1 MKRQSFWVI
10 LTCCVAASALWA
22 CSNDSTGSSDPQ
34 PDAQCTYGAQKCDD
48 DVIVVCN
55 EFGEYTKLTDCT
67 KTNRKCKADGDYAKC
82 YSQSN
87 PSPDKCTLG
96 DKKCI
101 DDAVNVCNS
110 SGEYEISTKCEGET
124 PKCQVVDGTAQ
135 CTAAGTDPTPE
146 CEPNK
151 TECSG
156 DVLKTCSDA
165 GTWVEKNC
173 ATLYNTTC
181 ESTETGA
188 KCADPV
194 VRECQENE
202 TKCDGAVLKKCS
214 DDFEWVVDV
223 DCRLNDDAIMCIK
236 GEDGVSACSATCP
249 QGYSYCAGGKIYTCN
264 DSGLF
269 DETKTCE
276 GDTPVC
282 DDDKAGTA
290 ECKPEP
296 VVPEACEAQGTTCL
310 DDNTIK
316 ICTNLH
322 IVETRPCAEL
332 GEGFVCKIVDGQG
345 TCQAPGCQ
353 EGASRC
359 QGIRYQVVCQNGVE
373 VPTSC
378 DAKNNFYCETVDGVG
393 ACRKH
398 EPKPGEND
406 FDGDTIPDDVE
417 GRILDIDTDGDT
429 VPDWKDWDSDGD
441 TIPDAVEGY
450 VDDDGDTIPNFRDS
464 DSDNNGIPDS
474 FEGCRNPQLAY
485 QNGQWPKPIDVDP
498 NYKTDDNS
506 PLRCNTP
513 IDTDKD
519 TIADY
524 IDYDNDGDGAVDT
537 AEIEGM
543 SLGSHKDP
551 KTFSGQC
558 PNRKVKDGEP
568 QNIKGSPENPVDC
581 DGDDTPDYMS
591 TDSDGDTLPDKIE
604 AMLFYGD
611 HYARYSLDTDGDTI
625 PDSIEGQPIVDG
637 KLPDSTY
644 NIESKTYGNGI
655 PDILELD
662 SDGDGLADAWEEQ
675 HKAEGYDR
683 TKYDS
688 DGDGSSDLIEYGAGT
703 SPKDPNDNPE
713 TRGNFV
719 FVTPYLAKS
728 TPEKQTLSFETA
740 IQKMDIFF
748 AFDRTAS
755 MGDEIRSLRTNLSK
769 IIDGVKCKDLGKA
782 CEQNIDCK
790 DTNAICSDKKRC
802 IRNPKLGEDGKGC
815 LDDIYT
821 GLGYYTNENTFW
833 VAAPISSDTNKTV
846 DALKAA
852 FHNNGNGGFCYQGI
866 YEPPYQIPICAILG
880 ETAHTNGRQYCK
892 AGGTRICQNTPQTY
906 CSDEISDCTM
916 NCVAGANTCVGYRD
930 NAIRLHIQSFDEEQ
944 CWGNNYTINGETWQT
959 RCKRY
964 QHDVGG
970 IMKAHKV
977 RWIGLWGDAPRE
989 GGYKT
994 VKDYAYPNSEKDQ
1007 KMDYVS
1013 DYIGK
1018 ASGTLDKNGKPFT
1031 YEATDAAVAEKTKLA
1046 ILDIAKNMPIQIT
1059 TTKEDVEGPKHKGAN
1074 KLIERLVLN
1083 TSGDKVQGRLCTK
1096 ITNTVSPSG
1105 NLPGIK
1111 DLLPGTSVCYDVI
1124 PVQNQSIFPA
1134 TNEPQVV
1141 QARIKVLGDGSVL
1154 NSGIAYFL
1162 IPPKIE
1168 GPNT

>member
-67 KTNRKCKADGDYAKC
+67 KTNQKCKADGDYAKC
-82 YSQSN
+82 YSQST
-87 PSPDKCTLG
+87 PSPDKCTQG

-101 DDAVNVCNS
+101 DDAVNVCNR

-156 DVLKTCSDA
+156 NVLKTCSDA
-165 GTWVEKNC
+165 GVWGEENC

-223 DCRLNDDAIMCIK
+223 DCSQNDDAIMCIK

-310 DDNTIK
+310 DDNTLK

-417 GRILDIDTDGDT
+417 GRLLDIDTDGDT

-441 TIPDAVEGY
+441 TIPDAIEGY

-568 QNIKGSPENPVDC
+568 KNIKGSPESPVDC
-581 DGDDTPDYMS
+581 DGDNKPDYMS

-625 PDSIEGQPIVDG
+625 PDSVEGKPIVDG

-662 SDGDGLADAWEEQ
+662 SDGDGLADKWEEQ

-703 SPKDPNDNPE
+703 SPKDPKDNPE

-740 IQKMDIFF
+740 IQTVDLFF
-748 AFDRTAS
+748 VFDHTGS
-755 MGDEIRSLRTNLSK
+755 MGDEIKSLRSSLKSIINNL
-769 IIDGVKCKDLGKA
+769 KCKDLGRA
-782 CEQNIDCK
+782 CNENKDCNGL
-790 DTNAICSDKKRC
+790 TNAICSENHRC
-802 IRNPKLGEDGKGC
+802 IVNPKLGNDGQGC
-815 LDDIYT
+815 FDNMYT
-821 GLGYYTNENTFW
+821 GLGYYSRENSFW
-833 VAAPISSDTNKTV
+833 VAANLSENSDTTV
-846 DALKAA
+846 TMLDRT
-852 FHNNGNGGFCYQGI
+852 FNSNNRFCATGDN
-866 YEPPYQIPICAILG
+866 EVPYQAPICAVLG
-880 ETAHTNGRQYCK
+880 ETPYKGTKLCK
-892 AGGTRICQNTPQTY
+892 NWGDNICLPTACNTRSSCK
-906 CSDEISDCTM
+906 M
-916 NCVAGANTCVGYRD
+916 NCSTDSNKIGCAGFRKD
-930 NAIRLHIQSFDEEQ
+930 AIRIYLQAFDEEQ
-944 CWGNNYTINGETWQT
+944 CYANGRNYSDPSSAIRK
-959 RCKRY
+959 RCADY
-964 QHDVGG
+964 QYNVGP
-970 IMKAHKV
+970 ILKENKV
-977 RWIGLWGDAPRE
+977 RFIGL
-989 GGYKT
+989 YSSSSST
-994 VKDYAYPNSEKDQ
+994 YKDYKSGKDTQ
-1007 KMDYVS
+1007 TVTMEYVAE
-1013 DYIGK
+1013 YIGK
-1018 ASGTLDKNGKPFT
+1018 GSGTVDNKNKPFI
-1031 YEATDAAVAEKTKLA
+1031 YKAVDADLANKATEG
-1046 ILDIAKNMPIQIT
+1046 IRSIAKNMPIQIT
-1059 TTKEDVEGPKHKGAN
+1059 TTKEDIDKNAS
-1074 KLIERLVLN
+1074 KLIEKLVLN
-1083 TSGDKVQGRLCTK
+1083 KSGINVQGRLCTK

-1111 DLLPGTSVCYDVI
+1111 DLLPGTSVCYDVV

>member
-101 DDAVNVCNS
+101 DDAVNVCNR

-249 QGYSYCAGGKIYTCN
+249 QGYSYCADGKIYTCN

-269 DETKTCE
+269 DETQTCE
-276 GDTPVC
+276 GETPVC

-296 VVPEACEAQGTTCL
+296 IVPEACEAQGTTCL
-310 DDNTIK
+310 DDNTLK

-568 QNIKGSPENPVDC
+568 KNIKGSPESPVDC
-581 DGDDTPDYMS
+581 AGNGTPDYMS

-625 PDSIEGQPIVDG
+625 PDSVEGKPIVDG

-675 HKAEGYDR
+675 RKAEGYDR

-703 SPKDPNDNPE
+703 SPKDPKDNPE

-740 IQKMDIFF
+740 IQTVDLFFVFDHTTSMD
-748 AFDRTAS
+748 A
-755 MGDEIRSLRTNLSK
+755 EIKSLRESLKS
-769 IIDGVKCKDLGKA
+769 IINKLKCKDLGRA
-782 CEQNIDCK
+782 CNENKDCNGL
-790 DTNAICSDKKRC
+790 TNAICSENHRC
-802 IRNPKLGEDGKGC
+802 IVNPKLGNDGQGC
-815 LDDIYT
+815 FDNMYT
-821 GLGYYTNENTFW
+821 GLGYYSDENTFW
-833 VAAPISSDTNKTV
+833 VATNLSDNHDKTV
-846 DALKAA
+846 TMLDRT
-852 FHNNGNGGFCYQGI
+852 FNSSGNMCGYGSK
-866 YEPPYQIPICAILG
+866 ETPYQAPVCAVLG
-880 ETAHTNGRQYCK
+880 EIPYKGTKLCKNWGDNICLPTACNTRSSCK
-892 AGGTRICQNTPQTY
+892 
-906 CSDEISDCTM
+906 M
-916 NCVAGANTCVGYRD
+916 NCSTDSNKIGCAGFRKD
-930 NAIRLHIQSFDEEQ
+930 AIRIYLQAFDEEQ
-944 CWGNNYTINGETWQT
+944 CYANGRNYSDPSSAIRK
-959 RCKRY
+959 RCADY
-964 QHDVGG
+964 QYNVGP
-970 IMKAHKV
+970 ILKENKV
-977 RWIGLWGDAPRE
+977 RFIGL
-989 GGYKT
+989 YSSSSST
-994 VKDYAYPNSEKDQ
+994 YKDYKSGKNTQTVTME
-1007 KMDYVS
+1007 YVAE
-1013 DYIGK
+1013 YIGK
-1018 ASGTLDKNGKPFT
+1018 GSGTVDNKNKPFI
-1031 YEATDAAVAEKTKLA
+1031 YKAVDADLANKATEG
-1046 ILDIAKNMPIQIT
+1046 IRSIAKNMPIQIT
-1059 TTKEDVEGPKHKGAN
+1059 TTKEDINKDAS
-1074 KLIERLVLN
+1074 KLIEKLVLN
-1083 TSGDKVQGRLCTK
+1083 KSGINVQGRLCTK

-1111 DLLPGTSVCYDVI
+1111 DLLPGTSVCYDVV

>member
-1 MKRQSFWVI
+1 M
-10 LTCCVAASALWA
+10 AASALWA

-67 KTNRKCKADGDYAKC
+67 KTNQKCKADGDYAKC
-82 YSQSN
+82 YSQST
-87 PSPDKCTLG
+87 PSPDKCTQG

-101 DDAVNVCNS
+101 DDAVNVCNR

-165 GTWVEKNC
+165 GVWGEENC

-223 DCRLNDDAIMCIK
+223 DCSQNDDAIMCIK

-310 DDNTIK
+310 DDNTLK

-441 TIPDAVEGY
+441 TIPDAIEGY

-485 QNGQWPKPIDVDP
+485 QNGQ
-498 NYKTDDNS
+498 
-506 PLRCNTP
+506 
-513 IDTDKD
+513 
-519 TIADY
+519 
-524 IDYDNDGDGAVDT
+524 
-537 AEIEGM
+537 
-543 SLGSHKDP
+543 
-551 KTFSGQC
+551 
-558 PNRKVKDGEP
+558 
-568 QNIKGSPENPVDC
+568 
-581 DGDDTPDYMS
+581 
-591 TDSDGDTLPDKIE
+591 
-604 AMLFYGD
+604 
-611 HYARYSLDTDGDTI
+611 
-625 PDSIEGQPIVDG
+625 
-637 KLPDSTY
+637 
-644 NIESKTYGNGI
+644 
-655 PDILELD
+655 
-662 SDGDGLADAWEEQ
+662 
-675 HKAEGYDR
+675 
-683 TKYDS
+683 
-688 DGDGSSDLIEYGAGT
+688 
-703 SPKDPNDNPE
+703 
-713 TRGNFV
+713 
-719 FVTPYLAKS
+719 
-728 TPEKQTLSFETA
+728 
-740 IQKMDIFF
+740 
-748 AFDRTAS
+748 
-755 MGDEIRSLRTNLSK
+755 
-769 IIDGVKCKDLGKA
+769 
-782 CEQNIDCK
+782 
-790 DTNAICSDKKRC
+790 
-802 IRNPKLGEDGKGC
+802 
-815 LDDIYT
+815 
-821 GLGYYTNENTFW
+821 
-833 VAAPISSDTNKTV
+833 
-846 DALKAA
+846 
-852 FHNNGNGGFCYQGI
+852 
-866 YEPPYQIPICAILG
+866 
-880 ETAHTNGRQYCK
+880 
-892 AGGTRICQNTPQTY
+892 
-906 CSDEISDCTM
+906 
-916 NCVAGANTCVGYRD
+916 
-930 NAIRLHIQSFDEEQ
+930 
-944 CWGNNYTINGETWQT
+944 
-959 RCKRY
+959 
-964 QHDVGG
+964 
-970 IMKAHKV
+970 
-977 RWIGLWGDAPRE
+977 
-989 GGYKT
+989 
-994 VKDYAYPNSEKDQ
+994 
-1007 KMDYVS
+1007 
-1013 DYIGK
+1013 
-1018 ASGTLDKNGKPFT
+1018 
-1031 YEATDAAVAEKTKLA
+1031 
-1046 ILDIAKNMPIQIT
+1046 
-1059 TTKEDVEGPKHKGAN
+1059 
-1074 KLIERLVLN
+1074 
-1083 TSGDKVQGRLCTK
+1083 
-1096 ITNTVSPSG
+1096 
-1105 NLPGIK
+1105 
-1111 DLLPGTSVCYDVI
+1111 
-1124 PVQNQSIFPA
+1124 
-1134 TNEPQVV
+1134 
-1141 QARIKVLGDGSVL
+1141 
-1154 NSGIAYFL
+1154 
-1162 IPPKIE
+1162 
-1168 GPNT
+1168 

>member
-67 KTNRKCKADGDYAKC
+67 KTNQKCKADGDYAKC
-82 YSQSN
+82 YSQST
-87 PSPDKCTLG
+87 PSPDKCTQG

-135 CTAAGTDPTPE
+135 CTAAGIDPTPE

-156 DVLKTCSDA
+156 DVLKTCSEA
-165 GTWVEKNC
+165 GVWVEENC

-223 DCRLNDDAIMCIK
+223 DCSQNDDAIMCIK

-310 DDNTIK
+310 DDNTLK

-417 GRILDIDTDGDT
+417 GRLLDIDTDGDT
-429 VPDWKDWDSDGD
+429 VPDWKDWESDGD
-441 TIPDAVEGY
+441 TIPDAIEGY

-568 QNIKGSPENPVDC
+568 KNIKGSPESPVDC
-581 DGDDTPDYMS
+581 DGDNKPDYMS

-625 PDSIEGQPIVDG
+625 PDSVEGKPIVDG

-675 HKAEGYDR
+675 RKAEGYDR

-740 IQKMDIFF
+740 IQTVDLFF
-748 AFDRTAS
+748 VFDHTGS
-755 MGDEIRSLRTNLSK
+755 MGDEIKSLRSSLKSIINNL
-769 IIDGVKCKDLGKA
+769 KCKDLGRA
-782 CEQNIDCK
+782 CNENKDCNGL
-790 DTNAICSDKKRC
+790 TNAICSENHRC
-802 IRNPKLGEDGKGC
+802 IVNPKLGNDGQGC
-815 LDDIYT
+815 FDNMYT
-821 GLGYYTNENTFW
+821 GLGYYSRENSFW
-833 VAAPISSDTNKTV
+833 VAANLSENSDTTV
-846 DALKAA
+846 TMLDRT
-852 FHNNGNGGFCYQGI
+852 FNSNNRFCATGDN
-866 YEPPYQIPICAILG
+866 EVPYQAPICAVLG
-880 ETAHTNGRQYCK
+880 ETPYKGTKLCNNWGNNICLPTACGTNTSCK
-892 AGGTRICQNTPQTY
+892 
-906 CSDEISDCTM
+906 M
-916 NCVAGANTCVGYRD
+916 NCSTDSNRIGCAGFRKD
-930 NAIRLHIQSFDEEQ
+930 AIRIYLQAFDEEE
-944 CWGNNYTINGETWQT
+944 CFYNGSSHSDPSSAIRK
-959 RCKRY
+959 RCADY
-964 QHDVGG
+964 QYNVGP
-970 IMKAHKV
+970 ILKENKV
-977 RWIGLWGDAPRE
+977 RFIGL
-989 GGYKT
+989 YSSSSST
-994 VKDYAYPNSEKDQ
+994 YKDYKSGKDTQ
-1007 KMDYVS
+1007 TVTMEYVAE
-1013 DYIGK
+1013 YIGK
-1018 ASGTLDKNGKPFT
+1018 GSGTVDNKNKPFI
-1031 YEATDAAVAEKTKLA
+1031 YKAVDADLANKATEG
-1046 ILDIAKNMPIQIT
+1046 IRSIAKNMPIQIT
-1059 TTKEDVEGPKHKGAN
+1059 TTKEDINKDAS
-1074 KLIERLVLN
+1074 KLIEKLVLN
-1083 TSGDKVQGRLCTK
+1083 KSGINVQGRLCTK

-1111 DLLPGTSVCYDVI
+1111 DLLPGTSVCYDVV

>member
-22 CSNDSTGSSDPQ
+22 CSNDSTGSSNPQ

-67 KTNRKCKADGDYAKC
+67 KTNQKCKADGDYAKC

-87 PSPDKCTLG
+87 PSPDKCTQG

-124 PKCQVVDGTAQ
+124 PKCQVVNGTAQ
-135 CTAAGTDPTPE
+135 CTAAGTDPAPE
-146 CEPNK
+146 CEPYK

-165 GTWVEKNC
+165 GTWVEENC

-188 KCADPV
+188 KCAAPV

-223 DCRLNDDAIMCIK
+223 DCSQNDDAIMCIK

-249 QGYSYCAGGKIYTCN
+249 QGYSYCADGKIYTCN

-269 DETKTCE
+269 DETQTCE

-290 ECKPEP
+290 ECIPEP

-310 DDNTIK
+310 DDNTLK

-519 TIADY
+519 TVADY

-568 QNIKGSPENPVDC
+568 KNIKGSPESPVDC
-581 DGDDTPDYMS
+581 NGDGTPDYMS

-625 PDSIEGQPIVDG
+625 PDSVEGQPIVDG

-662 SDGDGLADAWEEQ
+662 SDGDGLGDAWEEQ

-688 DGDGSSDLIEYGAGT
+688 DGDGFSDLIENGAGT
-703 SPKDPNDNPE
+703 SPKDPKDNPE

-740 IQKMDIFF
+740 IQTVDLFF
-748 AFDRTAS
+748 VFDHTGS
-755 MGDEIRSLRTNLSK
+755 MGDEIKSLRKSLKSIINNL
-769 IIDGVKCKDLGKA
+769 KCKDLGRA
-782 CEQNIDCK
+782 CNENKDCNGL
-790 DTNAICSDKKRC
+790 TNAICSENQRC
-802 IRNPKLGEDGKGC
+802 IVNPKLGNDGQGC
-815 LDDIYT
+815 FDNMYT
-821 GLGYYTNENTFW
+821 GLGYYSDENTFW
-833 VAAPISSDTNKTV
+833 VATNLSGNHDQTVTMLDRTFNSSGNMCDTGWAET
-846 DALKAA
+846 
-852 FHNNGNGGFCYQGI
+852 
-866 YEPPYQIPICAILG
+866 PYQAPICAVLG
-880 ETAHTNGRQYCK
+880 ETPYKGTKLCK
-892 AGGTRICQNTPQTY
+892 NWGSNTCLPYACGTRTSCK
-906 CSDEISDCTM
+906 M
-916 NCVAGANTCVGYRD
+916 NCSTDSNRIGCAGFRKD
-930 NAIRLHIQSFDEEQ
+930 AIRIYLQAFDEEECFYNGSSHSDPSSAIRKRCADYQ
-944 CWGNNYTINGETWQT
+944 YNVGPILKDNKVRFIGLYSSSSWTYKDYKSGNNTQPVTME
-959 RCKRY
+959 
-964 QHDVGG
+964 
-970 IMKAHKV
+970 
-977 RWIGLWGDAPRE
+977 
-989 GGYKT
+989 
-994 VKDYAYPNSEKDQ
+994 
-1007 KMDYVS
+1007 YVAE
-1013 DYIGK
+1013 YIGK
-1018 ASGTLDKNGKPFT
+1018 ASGTVDNKNKPFI
-1031 YEATDAAVAEKTKLA
+1031 YKAVDADLANKATEG
-1046 ILDIAKNMPIQIT
+1046 IRSIAKNMPIQIT
-1059 TTKEDVEGPKHKGAN
+1059 TTKEDVEGPRHKGAN

-1105 NLPGIK
+1105 KLPGIK
-1111 DLLPGTSVCYDVI
+1111 DLLPGTSVCYDVV

>member
-67 KTNRKCKADGDYAKC
+67 LTNQKCKADGDYAKC
-82 YSQSN
+82 YSQST
-87 PSPDKCTLG
+87 PSPDKCTQG

-101 DDAVNVCNS
+101 DDAVNVCNR

-135 CTAAGTDPTPE
+135 CTAAGIDPTPE

-223 DCRLNDDAIMCIK
+223 DCSQNDDAIMCIK

-310 DDNTIK
+310 DDNTLK

-345 TCQAPGCQ
+345 TCQAPSCQ

-568 QNIKGSPENPVDC
+568 QNIKGSPESPVDC
-581 DGDDTPDYMS
+581 DGDNKPDYMS

-625 PDSIEGQPIVDG
+625 PDSVEGKPIVDG

-675 HKAEGYDR
+675 RKAEGYDR

-703 SPKDPNDNPE
+703 SPKDPKDNPE

-740 IQKMDIFF
+740 IQTVDLYF
-748 AFDRTAS
+748 AFDQSGSMRDEFRTLGNNLNS
-755 MGDEIRSLRTNLSK
+755 MLSTLRCHDYGTPCQENNDCSK
-769 IIDGVKCKDLGKA
+769 HKD
-782 CEQNIDCK
+782 
-790 DTNAICSDKKRC
+790 AICAESKKC
-802 IRNPKLGEDGKGC
+802 IQNPKLGNGCFDSMWTGFGIWGNVNRFMNLESLNGSSTNMISKIKQFYTSPKAPYKFNYCGSNENMMQPIACIIDGK
-815 LDDIYT
+815 
-821 GLGYYTNENTFW
+821 
-833 VAAPISSDTNKTV
+833 A
-846 DALKAA
+846 
-852 FHNNGNGGFCYQGI
+852 
-866 YEPPYQIPICAILG
+866 
-880 ETAHTNGRQYCK
+880 YCK
-892 AGGTRICQNTPQTY
+892 NPDTHPLNCYSGTDRF
-906 CSDEISDCTM
+906 
-916 NCVAGANTCVGYRD
+916 GCVGFRKDAIKIIIQAGDERNYD
-930 NAIRLHIQSFDEEQ
+930 TTTSIGTNTYKWTVANAIQ
-944 CWGNNYTINGETWQT
+944 WGQLMKNNSV
-959 RCKRY
+959 RY
-964 QHDVGG
+964 L
-970 IMKAHKV
+970 
-977 RWIGLWGDAPRE
+977 GLWGRNGGRPDARD
-989 GGYKT
+989 GGMKQLAQHAGSCAKT
-994 VKDYAYPNSEKDQ
+994 SCINEKEENL
-1007 KMDYVS
+1007 
-1013 DYIGK
+1013 YITEITDTNLNEK
-1018 ASGTLDKNGKPFT
+1018 AVELIRKIT
-1031 YEATDAAVAEKTKLA
+1031 
-1046 ILDIAKNMPIQIT
+1046 KNMPIQIT
-1059 TTKEDVEGPKHKGAN
+1059 TTKEDINKDAS
-1074 KLIERLVLN
+1074 KLIEKLVLN
-1083 TSGDKVQGRLCTK
+1083 KSGINVQGRLCTK

-1111 DLLPGTSVCYDVI
+1111 DLLPGTSVCYDVV

>member
-67 KTNRKCKADGDYAKC
+67 KTNQKCKADGDYAKC
-82 YSQSN
+82 YSQST
-87 PSPDKCTLG
+87 PSPDKCTQG

-101 DDAVNVCNS
+101 DDAVNVCNR

-165 GTWVEKNC
+165 GVWGEENC

-223 DCRLNDDAIMCIK
+223 DCSQNDDAIMCIK

-310 DDNTIK
+310 DDNTLK

-417 GRILDIDTDGDT
+417 GRLLDIDTDGDT

-441 TIPDAVEGY
+441 TIPDAIEGY

-568 QNIKGSPENPVDC
+568 KNIKGSPESPVDC
-581 DGDDTPDYMS
+581 DGDNKPDYMS

-625 PDSIEGQPIVDG
+625 PDSVEGKPIVDG

-662 SDGDGLADAWEEQ
+662 SDGDGLADKWEEQ

-703 SPKDPNDNPE
+703 SPKDPKDNPE

-740 IQKMDIFF
+740 IQTVDLFF
-748 AFDRTAS
+748 VFDHTGS
-755 MGDEIRSLRTNLSK
+755 MGDEIKSLRSSLKSIINNL
-769 IIDGVKCKDLGKA
+769 KCKDLGRA
-782 CEQNIDCK
+782 CNENKDCNGL
-790 DTNAICSDKKRC
+790 TNAICSENHRC
-802 IRNPKLGEDGKGC
+802 IVNPKLGNDGQGC
-815 LDDIYT
+815 FDNMYT
-821 GLGYYTNENTFW
+821 GLGYYSRENSFW
-833 VAAPISSDTNKTV
+833 VAANLSENSDTTV
-846 DALKAA
+846 TMLDRT
-852 FHNNGNGGFCYQGI
+852 FNSNNRFCATGDN
-866 YEPPYQIPICAILG
+866 EVPYQAPICAVLG
-880 ETAHTNGRQYCK
+880 ETPYKGTKLCK
-892 AGGTRICQNTPQTY
+892 NWGDNICLPTACNTRSSCK
-906 CSDEISDCTM
+906 M
-916 NCVAGANTCVGYRD
+916 NCSTDSNKIGCAGFRKD
-930 NAIRLHIQSFDEEQ
+930 AIRIYLQAFDEEQ
-944 CWGNNYTINGETWQT
+944 CYANGRNYSDPSSAIRK
-959 RCKRY
+959 RCADY
-964 QHDVGG
+964 QYNVGP
-970 IMKAHKV
+970 ILKENKV
-977 RWIGLWGDAPRE
+977 RFIGL
-989 GGYKT
+989 YSSSSST
-994 VKDYAYPNSEKDQ
+994 YKDYKSGKDTQ
-1007 KMDYVS
+1007 TVTMEYVAE
-1013 DYIGK
+1013 YIGK
-1018 ASGTLDKNGKPFT
+1018 GSGTVDNKNKPFI
-1031 YEATDAAVAEKTKLA
+1031 YKAVDADLANKATEG
-1046 ILDIAKNMPIQIT
+1046 IRSIAKNMPIQIT
-1059 TTKEDVEGPKHKGAN
+1059 TTKEDIDKNAS
-1074 KLIERLVLN
+1074 KLIEKLVLN
-1083 TSGDKVQGRLCTK
+1083 KSGINVQGRLCTK

-1111 DLLPGTSVCYDVI
+1111 DLLPGTSVCYDVV

>member
-67 KTNRKCKADGDYAKC
+67 KTNQKCKADGDYAKC
-82 YSQSN
+82 YSQST
-87 PSPDKCTLG
+87 PSPDKCTQG

-101 DDAVNVCNS
+101 DDAVNVCNR

-156 DVLKTCSDA
+156 NVLKTCSEA
-165 GTWVEKNC
+165 GVWGEENC

-223 DCRLNDDAIMCIK
+223 DCSQNDDAIMCIK

-310 DDNTIK
+310 DDNTLK

-581 DGDDTPDYMS
+581 DGDGTPDYMS

-675 HKAEGYDR
+675 RKAEGYDR

-728 TPEKQTLSFETA
+728 TPEKQTLSFETG
-740 IQKMDIFF
+740 IQTVDLFF
-748 AFDRTAS
+748 NIDSSTT
-755 MGDEIRSLRTNLSK
+755 MNEEIASLRSSLKSLLTGLQ
-769 IIDGVKCKDLGKA
+769 CKDYGKK
-782 CEQNIDCK
+782 CTQNKDCTNIANAPK
-790 DTNAICSDKKRC
+790 DLICSAKNTC
-802 IRNPKLGEDGKGC
+802 IQNPASGNGC
-815 LDDIYT
+815 LNDMQT
-821 GLGYYTNENTFW
+821 GLGWYSSSSCFR
-833 VAAPISSDTNKTV
+833 VAVPLGTDVNATVTELGKSPADTW
-846 DALKAA
+846 
-852 FHNNGNGGFCYQGI
+852 GYR
-866 YEPPYQIPICAILG
+866 EPPYQMPICAILG
-880 ETAHTNGRQYCK
+880 SNPYNGKKYCDITECNCNPRSLN
-892 AGGTRICQNTPQTY
+892 ACTPRN
-906 CSDEISDCTM
+906 SGM
-916 NCVAGANTCVGYRD
+916 NCVTASPNKVGCVGYRSD
-930 NAIRLHIQSFDEEQ
+930 AIKIYLQAFDEEE
-944 CWGNNYTINGETWQT
+944 CRNNEGSRLCLQSTNDKGVITG
-959 RCKRY
+959 K
-964 QHDVGG
+964 
-970 IMKAHKV
+970 IMSEHKV
-977 RWIGLWGDAPRE
+977 RWIGLYSSG
-989 GGYKT
+989 
-994 VKDYAYPNSEKDQ
+994 NSTTGNINDMKA
-1007 KMDYVS
+1007 VS
-1013 DYIGK
+1013 DNIGK
-1018 ASGTLDKNGKPFT
+1018 HSGSLSSSGKPFSYNT
-1031 YEATDAAVAEKTKLA
+1031 IGKNFAEEVRGGIMDLV
-1046 ILDIAKNMPIQIT
+1046 KNMPIQIT
-1059 TTKEDVEGPKHKGAN
+1059 TTKEDIDKNAS
-1074 KLIERLVLN
+1074 KLIEKLVLN
-1083 TSGDKVQGRLCTK
+1083 KSGINVQGRLCTK

-1111 DLLPGTSVCYDVI
+1111 DLLPGTSVCYDVV